1 MTELQPWMSLARR
14 NKHPRDANIVFDE
27 PTHIY
32 TVNGSSKGIVSI
44 TTFLHHFFPHFD
56 ADKVITNMM
65 KSPKWPQSKWYGM
78 TREEIRNAWT
88 NNGREASEAGTAT
101 HLAVEMAMNDAWDVV
116 SASAKESIEWKY
128 FLLFWDKYKETL
140 EPYRTE
146 WEVWDAD
153 LKLAGSIDMVF
164 RNRKDGT
171 YAIYDWKRSKEIKM
185 ENSFGT
191 GFGPCSHLPDCN
203 YWHYTLQLNMY
214 RYILEKN
221 YGVKIS
227 EMALVILH
235 PNNKSFK
242 RIVLNRLEDEIEG
255 MVEAR
260 RLALE
265 KGQGVVLWPGSSGSH
280 DSDHSDDEGEHKK
293 SKQTTLDSYFQTK
306 SMFLDD

>member
-14 NKHPRDANIVFDE
+14 NRHPRDASIVFDE

-44 TTFLHHFFPHFD
+44 TTFLHNFFPHFD
-56 ADKVITNMM
+56 PDAIITKMM
-65 KSPKWPQSKWYGM
+65 NSRKWPQSPWYGK
-78 TREEIRNAWT
+78 TREEIKAAWAA
-88 NNGREASEAGTAT
+88 NGKEASEAGTAT
-101 HLAVEMAMNDAWDVV
+101 HLAVEMAMNDAYDWIVPSV
-116 SASAKESIEWKY
+116 RATKEWEY
-128 FLLFWDKYKETL
+128 FVTFWDKYQKIW

-164 RNRKDGT
+164 RHHSDGT
-171 YAIYDWKRSKEIKM
+171 YGIYDWKRSKEIKM
-185 ENSFGT
+185 ENSFES

-221 YGVKIS
+221 YGIVIS
-227 EMALVILH
+227 EMALVVLH

-242 RIVLNRLEDEIEG
+242 RVVLNRLEDEIEG

-260 RLALE
+260 RRALE
-265 KGQGVVLWPGSSGSH
+265 AGRGVVLW
-280 DSDHSDDEGEHKK
+280 DEPAPH
-293 SKQTTLDSYFQTK
+293 QTTLDTFIKSSKNTAKGSEVPLFQ
-306 SMFLDD
+306 DD